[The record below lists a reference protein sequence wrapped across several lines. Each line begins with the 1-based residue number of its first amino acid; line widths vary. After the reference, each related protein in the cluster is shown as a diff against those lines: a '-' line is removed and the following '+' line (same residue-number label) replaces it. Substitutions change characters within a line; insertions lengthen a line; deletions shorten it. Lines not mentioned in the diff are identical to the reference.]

1 MMNAY
6 THLRLAVVLACA
18 VGATAAGA
26 QTVATDPW
34 VRATVPGQKATGL
47 FVELKSPTAA
57 RLTGGNSPVA
67 ASVEVHEMTMD
78 GGVMRMR
85 AIPSLNLLAGQPVTL
100 KPGSYHLM
108 LMGLKDTVK
117 AGDTVPVTLTIERDG
132 GKTEALEVRAPV
144 LLKPGS
150 H

>member
-1 MMNAY
+1 MTRHTLIAA
-6 THLRLAVVLACA
+6 LLALGACS
-18 VGATAAGA
+18 AGA
-26 QTVATDPW
+26 QTVAKQAW

-47 FVELKSPTAA
+47 FVELTSPNAA
-57 RLTGGNSPVA
+57 RLVGGSSPVA
-67 ASVEVHEMTMD
+67 ASVEVHEMRMD

-85 AIPSLNLLAGQPVTL
+85 ALPALPLPAGQAVAL
-100 KPGSYHLM
+100 KPGSYHVM

-132 GKTEALEVRAPV
+132 GQPETLQLQAPARAQA
-144 LLKPGS
+144 GG